1 MILASSRP
9 YAQRSPS
16 VTIWCHCWES
26 WAEALWQ
33 ALWGKRHFYRDQ
45 QGYNPFNILFDEQL
59 SPKPWQAS
67 TYLKRK
73 EKCMESLCHAGIQ
86 MSWHCHDEHWG
97 TKSKALFQCT
107 WDPEGQ
113 LPPHL
118 CSLYSGIKSLR
129 LMNLLQA
136 GYLRYLKFM
145 SAHVIRAGWIH
156 TYPEH
161 TEVLSPL
168 SAQHGYVW
176 NGSNL
181 IKDSFVLTGIRS
193 RTLYICHPSIALEYT
208 RVLKRDRSEDRDQ
221 SKRAAAG
228 SWLEITSYNS
238 VWANIKWWDREG
250 SAPASLQINQPS
262 SYCLVLPS
270 AGGLLSLY

>member
-1 MILASSRP
+1 MPKEAPQSLYDVTAGRAEQKVYDRLCEERGISTETSKAKIHSIFCLTSS
-9 YAQRSPS
+9 S
-16 VTIWCHCWES
+16 VQNLGKLPLIWKERRNVWKAFAMQES
-26 WAEALWQ
+26 KW
-33 ALWGKRHFYRDQ
+33 
-45 QGYNPFNILFDEQL
+45 
-59 SPKPWQAS
+59 
-67 TYLKRK
+67 
-73 EKCMESLCHAGIQ
+73 AGIVMMNAEEQ
-86 MSWHCHDEHWG
+86 SRRRCSSAHVILRASCHP
-97 TKSKALFQCT
+97 T
-107 WDPEGQ
+107 
-113 LPPHL
+113 L
-118 CSLYSGIKSLR
+118 CSLYTDIKSLR

-136 GYLRYLKFM
+136 GYLRHLKFM

-161 TEVLSPL
+161 IEVLSPL

-193 RTLYICHPSIALEYT
+193 RTLYICHPSIALEYI
-208 RVLKRDRSEDRDQ
+208 RVLKRDRSEDRDR
-221 SKRAAAG
+221 SKRTAAG
-228 SWLEITSYNS
+228 SQLEITSYNS